1 MTDLEQRRIVVLRSE
16 GKSYNAISHELNLSV
31 NTVKTFCRRNRLG
44 GDRRPV
50 GTQPENVSVI
60 SHSDLL
66 LYSGNRG
73 NSTVKRSNKGSQPNV
88 ELTVTYAEKP
98 DGSAVADVLS
108 MLISASYE
116 VRK

>member
-16 GKSYNAISHELNLSV
+16 GKSYNAISHELKLSV

-44 GDRRPV
+44 GDRRPID
-50 GTQPENVSVI
+50 TQPENVSVT
-60 SHSDLL
+60 SHSDGL
-66 LYSGNRG
+66 LYGRNRG
-73 NSTVKRSNKGSQPNV
+73 NSTVKRSDKGVQTNI

-98 DGSAVADVLS
+98 DGAAIADVLS